1 VLTVL
6 DQNCDRF
13 WSIQRKQILLS
24 DFQFGET
31 LHELRVA
38 VAENPIDHSPN
49 VRRSPKRQPRGA
61 IKAKGRGPG
70 AQSQGH
76 GSPDVIQKP
85 GSEARN
91 KSFVA
96 ARSQNR

>member
-1 VLTVL
+1 ML

-49 VRRSPKRQPRGA
+49 VRRSPN
-61 IKAKGRGPG
+61 
-70 AQSQGH
+70 
-76 GSPDVIQKP
+76 DTV
-85 GSEARN
+85 
-91 KSFVA
+91 
-96 ARSQNR
+96 